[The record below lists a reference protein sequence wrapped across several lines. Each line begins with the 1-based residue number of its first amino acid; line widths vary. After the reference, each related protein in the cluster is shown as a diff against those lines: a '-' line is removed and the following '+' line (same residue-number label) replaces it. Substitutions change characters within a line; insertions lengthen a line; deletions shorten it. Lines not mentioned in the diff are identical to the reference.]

1 MRYYCAR
8 TGTLRVTQSIGEAMD
23 RAPRPY
29 TASEI
34 AQITGL
40 PIGSVQ
46 AFLVRNLQKGAVS
59 MHFIPR
65 RGASCGKPQREYWRG
80 RDTISYTFGRGSMIT
95 EEQARELEAGRR
107 PIQWRET
114 ASTVYSI
121 DETDT
126 LAVRRGEQVIVMG
139 QVQQVRANKGKMAV
153 RIKDGPRLEFS
164 TKPKR
169 TQSR

>member
-1 MRYYCAR
+1 MKYYCSS
-8 TGTLRVTQSIGEAMD
+8 TSKLRETEIIGEAME

-40 PIGSVQ
+40 PINIIR
-46 AFLVRNLQKGAVS
+46 AFLWRNFQKGTVS
-59 MHFIPR
+59 MHFIAR

-80 RDTISYTFGRGSMIT
+80 RDSINYTFGRGSMIT

-139 QVQQVRANKGKMAV
+139 QVQQVRANKGRMAV

-164 TKPKR
+164 TKPKKS
-169 TQSR
+169 Q